1 MARTVLRLVIKFVP
15 KFIKKRINFHKT
27 DTYKFLKMWNLNSLA
42 RKGIDNLLAGEN
54 ILLDQL
60 TKRLNINNGFVMDI
74 GAGDGFSQSVTLGFF
89 RRKGWSGLA
98 VELDPVKF
106 SRLSFI
112 YANFPN
118 VLLAR
123 NRVTPSNILFIL
135 DAFEVP
141 KEISFLN
148 LDIDSFDLFVI
159 KKILNSD
166 YKPKII
172 QMEVNEKIP
181 SGIFFTVN
189 YDDNHYWQSDHFYG
203 CSLGAAS
210 LTIKP
215 FGYLLYALQ
224 YNNAIFIRNDL
235 VSNDFSDLT
244 AEEAYNNGYKNKD
257 DREKLF
263 PWNADVEQWLH
274 SETDESTELIRQHF
288 KKYEGKFTL
297 HKI

>member
-1 MARTVLRLVIKFVP
+1 MP
-15 KFIKKRINFHKT
+15 KFIKKRLDFHKT
-27 DTYKFLKMWNLNSLA
+27 DTYKFLKMLNLNSLA
-42 RKGIDNLLAGEN
+42 RKGIDNLLAGEY

-60 TKRLNINNGFVMDI
+60 TKRLNINHGFVIDI
-74 GAGDGFSQSVTLGFF
+74 GAGDGFSQCCTLGFL

-106 SRLSFI
+106 SRFSFV

-141 KEISFLN
+141 KEISFLK

-159 KKILNSD
+159 KEILNSD
-166 YKPKII
+166 HKPNII

-189 YDDNHYWQSDHFYG
+189 
-203 CSLGAAS
+203 
-210 LTIKP
+210 
-215 FGYLLYALQ
+215 
-224 YNNAIFIRNDL
+224 
-235 VSNDFSDLT
+235 
-244 AEEAYNNGYKNKD
+244 
-257 DREKLF
+257 
-263 PWNADVEQWLH
+263 
-274 SETDESTELIRQHF
+274 
-288 KKYEGKFTL
+288 
-297 HKI
+297 